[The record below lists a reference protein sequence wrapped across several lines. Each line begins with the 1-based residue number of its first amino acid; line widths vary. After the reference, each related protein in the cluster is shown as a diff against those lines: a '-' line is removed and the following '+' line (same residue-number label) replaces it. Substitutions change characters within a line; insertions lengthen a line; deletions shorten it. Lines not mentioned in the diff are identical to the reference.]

1 MPPKA
6 MVYSA
11 LHDNPVAFVEDPE
24 SLYDTDNPIADDIPI
39 PFVCLIVHKGR
50 QFEMRELLI

>member
-1 MPPKA
+1 